1 MRLEQIR
8 EDWWI
13 PVEDDDW
20 AAQQVFDYERELYE
34 LREWWCRP
42 HQTTQGVTHQVTHQI
57 TQQIELP
64 FEVRT

>member
-13 PVEDDDW
+13 PIEDNEW
-20 AAQQVFDYERELYE
+20 ATRQVFDYERELYE

-42 HQTTQGVTHQVTHQI
+42 RQMTK
-57 TQQIELP
+57 QIELP
-64 FEVRT
+64 LEGEA

>member
-13 PVEDDDW
+13 PVEDNEW
-20 AAQQVFDYERELYE
+20 ATRQVFDYEHELYE

-42 HQTTQGVTHQVTHQI
+42 RQI
-57 TQQIELP
+57 TKQTEFLFNEKGCEREPQI
-64 FEVRT
+64 

>member
-13 PVEDDDW
+13 PVEDNEW
-20 AAQQVFDYERELYE
+20 ATQQVFDYERELYE

-42 HQTTQGVTHQVTHQI
+42 RQI
-57 TQQIELP
+57 TKQTEFLFNEKGCERGTQI
-64 FEVRT
+64 